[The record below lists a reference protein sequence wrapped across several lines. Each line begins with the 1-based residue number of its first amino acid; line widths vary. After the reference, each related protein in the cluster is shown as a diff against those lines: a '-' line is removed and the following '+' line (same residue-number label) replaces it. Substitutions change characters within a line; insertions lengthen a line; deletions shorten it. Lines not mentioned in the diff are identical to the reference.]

1 MEHGA
6 PSEILPVEVKFES
19 PDVYLLDFDYFVA
32 VCQPLSN
39 LLLLFLE
46 PLLAQEGAGIFFYK
60 IEFNEGTFRTLL
72 CKSYY

>member
-1 MEHGA
+1 MEYGA

-32 VCQPLSN
+32 VCQ
-39 LLLLFLE
+39 LLLNFFLE
-46 PLLAQEGAGIFFYK
+46 PLLTQEGAGIFFYK

>member
-32 VCQPLSN
+32 ACQLLSN
-39 LLLLFLE
+39 LLE

-60 IEFNEGTFRTLL
+60 IEFNEGTFRTSL

>member
-1 MEHGA
+1 MEFGA

-32 VCQPLSN
+32 VCQLLSN
-39 LLLLFLE
+39 LFFLE

-60 IEFNEGTFRTLL
+60 IEFNEGTLRTLL

>member
-6 PSEILPVEVKFES
+6 PSEILPIEVKFEP
-19 PDVYLLDFDYFVA
+19 PDIYLLDFDYFVT
-32 VCQPLSN
+32 VCQLLSN
-39 LLLLFLE
+39 LFLE

-72 CKSYY
+72 CKFYY

>member
-32 VCQPLSN
+32 ACQLLSN
-39 LLLLFLE
+39 LLE
-46 PLLAQEGAGIFFYK
+46 PLLAQEGAGVFFYK
-60 IEFNEGTFRTLL
+60 IEFNEGTFKTLL

>member
-32 VCQPLSN
+32 VCQLLSN
-39 LLLLFLE
+39 LLFLE
-46 PLLAQEGAGIFFYK
+46 PLLAQEGAGIFSYK
-60 IEFNEGTFRTLL
+60 IKFNEGTFRTLL
-72 CKSYY
+72 CKFYY

>member
-6 PSEILPVEVKFES
+6 PSEILLVEIKFES
-19 PDVYLLDFDYFVA
+19 PDVYSLDFDYFVA
-32 VCQPLSN
+32 VCQLLSN
-39 LLLLFLE
+39 LFLE
-46 PLLAQEGAGIFFYK
+46 PLLAQKGAGIFFYK

>member
-6 PSEILPVEVKFES
+6 PSEILPIEVKFEP
-19 PDVYLLDFDYFVA
+19 PDIYLLDFDYFVT
-32 VCQPLSN
+32 VSQLLSN
-39 LLLLFLE
+39 LFLE

-60 IEFNEGTFRTLL
+60 TEFNEGTFRTLL